1 MKFVFASSNPS
12 KTREARE
19 ILGDKFELINQSDYG
34 ISAAEEI
41 ASTFLENALIKARHA
56 SFLTGLPAIADDS
69 GLCVDI
75 LGGAPGVKSAR
86 YSGSQSNDKQNIRKL
101 LDELGDQTNRKA
113 FFVCVIVALNHP
125 EDPTPITLESR
136 WEGEIATKALGN
148 KGFGYDSVFLIPGLN
163 RTAGQLARNEK
174 NAISHRGKALKGLME
189 ELSERYSS

>member
-19 ILGDKFELINQSDYG
+19 ILGDKFELISQSNYG

-75 LGGAPGVKSAR
+75 LGGAPGVQSAR
-86 YSGSQSNDKQNIRKL
+86 YSGSQSNDKLNIRKL
-101 LDELGDQTNRKA
+101 LDELRYQKNRKA

-125 EDPTPITLESR
+125 EDPTPITVESR
-136 WEGEIATKALGN
+136 WEGEIATKGLGN
-148 KGFGYDSVFLIPGLN
+148 KGFGYDPVFLIPGLN